1 MIKSK
6 KLLFTIA
13 LVLSCFAMSQAQ
25 SAKEMLT
32 QKWVYSIDAVIAQ
45 MKKSMS
51 AKEKQE
57 LANMTDEQ
65 KAMLRSMVANMS
77 IEFKRDGTCEVID
90 KHEKTS
96 MTWELSAD
104 GKTLTTTEKGK
115 NGKPDD
121 VSVVQIVELNS
132 SKLVVKEKDSTETM
146 VFVPKNAKNGKD

>member
-1 MIKSK
+1 
-6 KLLFTIA
+6 
-13 LVLSCFAMSQAQ
+13 
-25 SAKEMLT
+25 
-32 QKWVYSIDAVIAQ
+32 
-45 MKKSMS
+45 
-51 AKEKQE
+51 
-57 LANMTDEQ
+57 
-65 KAMLRSMVANMS
+65 MS